1 MKLRPATMGIIPSE
15 MSKYGRLY
23 CLDTIPMS
31 PKGIA
36 LNYTILKTPTKEYSW
51 FECHSI
57 KFTFSENKNQHYF
70 AKIYN
75 FNEFPNSPKRVSQVK
90 RSESTSLPLTSKFE
104 SLLFLLI

>member
-23 CLDTIPMS
+23 RLDTIPMS

-70 AKIYN
+70 AKFIILMSFLTHLNVY
-75 FNEFPNSPKRVSQVK
+75 PRLSGQSP
-90 RSESTSLPLTSKFE
+90 
-104 SLLFLLI
+104 LLYL